1 MDIENRSKTL
11 LERKQ
16 PTALNPQ
23 PANHYKLTVKNAT
36 RSLFVGSTKNNAAAL
51 SKGLQQK
58 IAQQTQH
65 KRNSFKT

>member
-1 MDIENRSKTL
+1 MDIETRTKTL

-16 PTALNPQ
+16 PTALNHQ

-51 SKGLQQK
+51 NKGL
-58 IAQQTQH
+58 
-65 KRNSFKT
+65 